1 MMILPHTELPS
12 PRKMFTESAILAFT
26 ADSVKAVESS
36 VDLVDLVSSAYV
48 DSFASSD
55 HRLRSVAHP
64 ASTESLKE
72 HKKLTL
78 QSLFSSLSSPSSLS
92 ELSHSL
98 SSPSASANKATTD
111 LSA

>member
-26 ADSVKAVESS
+26 ESAVKAVESS

-78 QSLFSSLSSPSSLS
+78 QSLFSSLSSPS
-92 ELSHSL
+92 
-98 SSPSASANKATTD
+98 ASANKATTD